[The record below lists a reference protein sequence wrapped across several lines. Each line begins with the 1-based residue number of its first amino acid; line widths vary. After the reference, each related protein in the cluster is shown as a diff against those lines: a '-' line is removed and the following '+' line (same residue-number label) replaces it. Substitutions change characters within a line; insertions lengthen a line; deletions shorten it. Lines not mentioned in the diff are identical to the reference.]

1 MYRHTVNGVYR
12 GSPETIKKL
21 RDHLL
26 QTYNGSLPKG
36 EAMSL
41 ATVMAMSTNGHV
53 SGFWGDINWEHE
65 VSQFDDGIVR
75 YNW

>member
-1 MYRHTVNGVYR
+1 MHKHTVNAVYR

-41 ATVMAMSTNGHV
+41 ATVMAMSLTGHV
-53 SGFWGDINWEHE
+53 SGFWGGIDWEHKAG
-65 VSQFDDGIVR
+65 QFEDGSIH
-75 YNW
+75 YSW